1 MAAVHPAGDVASR
14 RGGPLPAARAVRFA
28 GRARACP
35 SAAWL
40 IMPIMPSIAARPLL
54 RSTLSLKVLTSGSS

>member
-1 MAAVHPAGDVASR
+1 M
-14 RGGPLPAARAVRFA
+14 PAARAVRFA